1 MKLLRVLAEII
12 VAIMVAGPLAFGQTT
27 GASSAGC
34 SKNIS
39 FSIAEGG
46 QPVPAIPK
54 FVTKWIGEK
63 KHQKDYSDL
72 CFSQIPDPKAKNFV
86 VVFSTLNSS
95 FEGLVPTAH
104 TYTRTPPVSEN
115 QPPVGR
121 YGGTW
126 DYSYLGPM
134 NTTATA
140 TINLQYADKYKAL
153 FVRAYNQQGGLVS
166 QYRPD
171 TTRSRE
177 DMLERVI
184 TDIRRYNQATQNQ
197 KAFVAPLSVYYVN
210 CDVDGPPA
218 ETPALH
224 TADAFPLEPAP
235 KQLQQDAILEFWS
248 SPAGADVFVD
258 GAYVGK
264 APYSLTV
271 PPGEHTI
278 TMRKKDFGTWQRKMQ
293 SPAGKRRVAGYL
305 EQKTVTVGF
314 GIP

>member
-1 MKLLRVLAEII
+1 MKLLPIL
-12 VAIMVAGPLAFGQTT
+12 VAIMVASSLAFGQPTD
-27 GASSAGC
+27 ASSTEC
-34 SKNIS
+34 SKNVS
-39 FSIAEGG
+39 FSVAEGG

-54 FVTKWIGEK
+54 FVTKWIGDK
-63 KHQKDYSDL
+63 KHQKEYSDL

-86 VVFSTLNSS
+86 VVFSTLDSS

-115 QPPVGR
+115 QAPVGR

-134 NTTATA
+134 NTAPTATV
-140 TINLQYADKYKAL
+140 NLQYADKYKAL
-153 FVRAYNQQGGLVS
+153 FMRAYNQQGGLVS

-184 TDIRRYNQATQNQ
+184 TEIRGYNQAPQHQ

-218 ETPALH
+218 ETPASH
-224 TADAFPLEPAP
+224 TSDVLAVEPPP
-235 KQLQQDAILEFWS
+235 KPLQQDAILELWS
-248 SPAGADVFVD
+248 SPAGADLFVD

-264 APYSLTV
+264 APYFLTV

-293 SPAGKRRVAGYL
+293 IPAGKRRVAGYL
-305 EQKTVTVGF
+305 EQKAVTVGF
-314 GIP
+314 GAP

>member
-1 MKLLRVLAEII
+1 MKLLRILGEFTVAII
-12 VAIMVAGPLAFGQTT
+12 VASPLAFGQTT
-27 GASSAGC
+27 VASSTEC

-39 FSIAEGG
+39 FSVAEGG

-54 FVTKWIGEK
+54 FVTKWIGDK

-86 VVFSTLNSS
+86 VVFSTLDSS

-115 QPPVGR
+115 QAAVSR

-134 NTTATA
+134 NTAATA
-140 TINLQYADKYKAL
+140 TISLQYADKYKAL

-177 DMLERVI
+177 DMLGRVI
-184 TDIRRYNQATQNQ
+184 TDIRGYNQAPQNQ

-218 ETPALH
+218 ETAASPTSDAVPA
-224 TADAFPLEPAP
+224 EPP

-248 SPAGADVFVD
+248 SPIGADVFVD

-264 APYSLTV
+264 APYFLTV

-293 SPAGKRRVAGYL
+293 ISAGKRRVAGYL
-305 EQKTVTVGF
+305 EQKAVTVGF